1 MDLAECL
8 TRYKEIMSEDTTE
21 NNSLIQQA
29 TMHLTSILTKQ
40 LLKVTPAYYACVPH
54 HRGCSNI
61 ITMFPRCDVIR
72 SCSHSAQ

>member
-40 LLKVTPAYYACVPH
+40 LLKVTLAYYA
-54 HRGCSNI
+54 
-61 ITMFPRCDVIR
+61 
-72 SCSHSAQ
+72 